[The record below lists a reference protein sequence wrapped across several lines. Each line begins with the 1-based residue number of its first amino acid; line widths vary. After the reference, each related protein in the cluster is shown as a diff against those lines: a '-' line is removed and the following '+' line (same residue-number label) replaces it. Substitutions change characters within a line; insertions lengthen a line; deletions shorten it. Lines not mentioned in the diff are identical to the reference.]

1 MTILTRQ
8 PFRQRAQP
16 AQTDLARTPAH
27 VAIIMDGNGR
37 WARRRGLP
45 RSEGHRQGTENLRQ
59 IIRAAVEF
67 GVEIL
72 TIYAF
77 STENWSRPRREVLL
91 LMRILEMVIDRE
103 LAELHD
109 EGVQI
114 RHIGELAGVDARLAR
129 KVQAACDFT
138 RGNRRLIL
146 NVAFNYGGRD
156 EIVRAVQHIVRDG
169 IPPDD
174 ISQDTISDYLYT
186 SDLPDPDLIIR
197 TSGEFRLSNFL
208 IWQGAYSEIYTT
220 ETFWPDFD
228 REHFHAALVE
238 YGNRRR
244 RFGKTD
250 EQIEDER
257 RNGNGVKA
265 GQS

>member
-1 MTILTRQ
+1 MSIFTDERSRADIALPILDKA
-8 PFRQRAQP
+8 PK
-16 AQTDLARTPAH
+16 H

-37 WARRRGLP
+37 WAKRRGLP
-45 RSEGHRQGTENLRQ
+45 RSEGHRQGTENLRS

-67 GVEIL
+67 RVKIM

-77 STENWSRPRREVLL
+77 STENWSRPRREVML

-103 LAELHD
+103 LRELHD

-114 RHIGELAGVDARLAR
+114 RHIGELDGVEPRLAR
-129 KVQAACDFT
+129 KVIDACHMT
-138 RGNRRLIL
+138 RHNKRLIL

-156 EIVRAVQHIVRDG
+156 EIVHAVQNIVRDG
-169 IPPDD
+169 IAAEH
-174 ISQDTISDYLYT
+174 ITEDTISDYIYT

-220 ETFWPDFD
+220 PTYWPDFD
-228 REHFHAALVE
+228 REAFYEALVDF
-238 YGNRRR
+238 GNRRR

-250 EQIEDER
+250 EQIDAEPNAHIDTYI
-257 RNGNGVKA
+257 
-265 GQS
+265 

>member
-1 MTILTRQ
+1 MSLFTKEN
-8 PFRQRAQP
+8 QRDGIKLP
-16 AQTDLARTPAH
+16 PLEKVPTH

-37 WARRRGLP
+37 WARGRGLP
-45 RSEGHRQGTENLRQ
+45 RSEGHRQGTENLRA

-67 GVEIL
+67 GVKIM

-77 STENWSRPRREVLL
+77 STENWSRPRREVRL

-103 LAELHD
+103 LQELHE

-114 RHIGELAGVDARLAR
+114 RHIGELDGIEGRLAR
-129 KVQAACDFT
+129 KVVEACEYT
-138 RGNRRLIL
+138 RANQRLIL

-156 EIVRAVQHIVRDG
+156 EIVHAVQHIVRDG
-169 IPPDD
+169 IPPED
-174 ISQDTISDYLYT
+174 ISEATISDYVYT

-208 IWQGAYSEIYTT
+208 IWQGAYSEIFTT
-220 ETFWPDFD
+220 ETYWPDFD
-228 REHFHAALVE
+228 RGEFYKALVE
-238 YGNRRR
+238 FGKRRR

-250 EQIEDER
+250 EQIDAEYRER
-257 RNGNGVKA
+257 MQLK
-265 GQS
+265 QEQF